1 MIARMT
7 YGLVCSHSH
16 TAWVLSTSDVPD
28 EEQIR
33 DTPPCLRDTVS
44 IPGLGWAKFLISVD
58 VPTVSFA
65 HCHIGAFRRTRVA
78 LALSHDFRPLLPP
91 WLL

>member
-1 MIARMT
+1 MT
-7 YGLVCSHSH
+7 YGPVCSHSH

-65 HCHIGAFRRTRVA
+65 HCHIGEAPRTSVA
-78 LALSHDFRPLLPP
+78 LAPSPDFCPLPP
-91 WLL
+91 WLLW